1 MSDRCLHW
9 VNPDL
14 ALVDGGR
21 DFLALSRLR
30 PQRSDQELAGHEVES
45 EEARGRPAIIIQ
57 DVDGLR
63 VQPPGDRRTDLNAL
77 VGRSVRQSFYLENA
91 KLLAFQVQPLGP
103 HRA

>member
-1 MSDRCLHW
+1 M
-9 VNPDL
+9 
-14 ALVDGGR
+14 
-21 DFLALSRLR
+21 
-30 PQRSDQELAGHEVES
+30 
-45 EEARGRPAIIIQ
+45 IIQ